1 MTQEGSRR
9 LLTFRLD
16 TERRQRLRA
25 RLAREGR
32 TMSEVVTSGLRQY
45 VQHARHR
52 EERGDGGGTP
62 VLPERIAARLREL
75 RSSGRSEL
83 LSATLAALHE
93 AGWPLRPLAEALGI
107 SKQAVQARVRRRAA
121 ARAGAQVAQ
130 VVPAAQVVPVAQAV
144 PAAQA
149 VPVAQAVSAA
159 QAVPTTE
166 AVPAAQAVPVAQAVP
181 AAQAVAAAQVGGLA
195 EIGWPGAGEL
205 AVACEPPPPFPQR
218 RVASA
223 AGLRPHLTVKIDYT
237 LRASAHRVAAD
248 EGHSLTQVVEGI
260 LDRYLK
266 HGLIDKDADAGSAA
280 GAGTGA
286 GADTGAGQVP
296 REASR
301 AASRSR

>member
-1 MTQEGSRR
+1 MNAPGPRR

-32 TMSEVVTSGLRQY
+32 TMSEVVTHGLRQY

-52 EERGDGGGTP
+52 DERSEGAERGDGTGRPESTGRPDSTGRL
-62 VLPERIAARLREL
+62 VLPERVATRLREL

-83 LSATLAALHE
+83 LSVTLAALHE

-121 ARAGAQVAQ
+121 TGRSGPVTARPEVASE
-130 VVPAAQVVPVAQAV
+130 P
-144 PAAQA
+144 
-149 VPVAQAVSAA
+149 
-159 QAVPTTE
+159 
-166 AVPAAQAVPVAQAVP
+166 
-181 AAQAVAAAQVGGLA
+181 GLA
-195 EIGWPGAGEL
+195 SELEVASQPGLASEL
-205 AVACEPPPPFPQR
+205 EVASEPPPPFPQR
-218 RVASA
+218 RVAST
-223 AGLRPHLTVKIDYT
+223 AGLRPHLTIKIDHA

-260 LDRYLK
+260 LDRYLRQ
-266 HGLIDKDADAGSAA
+266 GMDGRDPDRDVD
-280 GAGTGA
+280 GAQA
-286 GADTGAGQVP
+286 P
-296 REASR
+296 RETSR

>member
-1 MTQEGSRR
+1 MTSQGSRR

-107 SKQAVQARVRRRAA
+107 SKQAVQARVRRLAG
-121 ARAGAQVAQ
+121 ARSAAQVAQ
-130 VVPAAQVVPVAQAV
+130 VAEAVQAIQAV
-144 PAAQA
+144 QAAQA
-149 VPVAQAVSAA
+149 
-159 QAVPTTE
+159 
-166 AVPAAQAVPVAQAVP
+166 
-181 AAQAVAAAQVGGLA
+181 GDLA
-195 EIGWPGAGEL
+195 EIGRPGADEL

-266 HGLIDKDADAGSAA
+266 HGLIDKDADAG
-280 GAGTGA
+280 TG
-286 GADTGAGQVP
+286 TGAGQVP